1 MQHDRESRTVCL
13 LRDQVR
19 RSPELFVYI
28 EASKIFYDLD
38 SSGSYDSTY
47 VPRQALIT
55 SSSRKPSLEFGML
68 RNTREDMSILRN
80 VFDRQR
86 ARPDPV
92 ELYND
97 SRILDSENR
106 RN

>member
-1 MQHDRESRTVCL
+1 MCL
-13 LRDQVR
+13 LRDQAR
-19 RSPELFVYI
+19 RLPELLVYI
-28 EASKIFYDLD
+28 EASKIFCDLD

-47 VPRQALIT
+47 VPHQALIT
-55 SSSRKPSLEFGML
+55 SSSRMPSRESGML
-68 RNTREDMSILRN
+68 RNTREDMSILGN

-86 ARPDPV
+86 ARPDPD

-97 SRILDSENR
+97 SRNLDSENR